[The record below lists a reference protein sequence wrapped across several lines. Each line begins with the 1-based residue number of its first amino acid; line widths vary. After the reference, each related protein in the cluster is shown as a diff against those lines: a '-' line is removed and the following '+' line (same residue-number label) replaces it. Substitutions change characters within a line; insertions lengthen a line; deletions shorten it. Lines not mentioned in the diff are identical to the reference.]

1 MRDNALRIGHNP
13 VLFDVLRDLFGECYI
28 RCLDT
33 HGLVMDWRIS
43 QGLAG
48 WSEIGNIHI
57 LLCKCSSRIGI
68 GLTLNWQIGHGLPM
82 DWLRL
87 ARWSGV

>member
-1 MRDNALRIGHNP
+1 MSDISDERLEDRSVIG
-13 VLFDVLRDLFGECYI
+13 
-28 RCLDT
+28 
-33 HGLVMDWRIS
+33 GLVMDWRIS

-57 LLCKCSSRIGI
+57 LLCKCSSQIDI

-82 DWLRL
+82 DW
-87 ARWSGV
+87 